1 MPVTPLYAGLLGL
14 LFLALSIR
22 TIGVRRRLRIA
33 VGDGGKEEMLR
44 AMRVHA
50 NFAEYVPFA
59 VVLLFL
65 LETQGAPLVLVHA
78 LCAALVVGRLVHAH
92 GVSRMRENLRY
103 RVFGMALTFTALAGA
118 AIGLLLSPLLWMSA

>member
-33 VGDGGKEEMLR
+33 VGDGGNEEMLR

-50 NFAEYVPFA
+50 NFAEYVPLA

-78 LCAALVVGRLVHAH
+78 LCAALVIGRLVHAY
-92 GVSRMRENLRY
+92 GVSRVRENLRF

-118 AIGLLLSPLLWMSA
+118 AIGLLLSPLLWLSA